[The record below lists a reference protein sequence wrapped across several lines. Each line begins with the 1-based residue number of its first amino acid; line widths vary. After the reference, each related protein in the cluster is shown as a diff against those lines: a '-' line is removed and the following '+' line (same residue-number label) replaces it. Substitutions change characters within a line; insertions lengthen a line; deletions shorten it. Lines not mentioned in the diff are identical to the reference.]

1 MVQVMASGVFDL
13 LHLGHLHYLQEAR
26 KLGDELAVVVATDAT
41 VRKRKHEPVTP
52 QAMRLE
58 MVASLKVVDRAV
70 LGREGDM
77 FAVVEELK
85 PDIIALGYDQELDEA
100 WINAECA
107 KRGLKIKVVR
117 LSKMDS
123 DIDATRKIIYKVIEW
138 YAVQQ
143 FLKQKEG
150 AGEEGGKGEL
160 K

>member
-1 MVQVMASGVFDL
+1 MASGVFDL

-26 KLGDELAVVVATDAT
+26 KLGDELVVVVATDAT

-52 QAMRLE
+52 QEMRKE
-58 MVASLKVVDRAV
+58 MVASLKVVDRSV

-107 KRGLKIKVVR
+107 KRGLNIKVVR
-117 LSKMDS
+117 LPKMDT
-123 DIDATRKIIYKVIEW
+123 DIDATRKMIYKVIEW

-143 FLKQKEG
+143 YLKQKEG
-150 AGEEGGKGEL
+150 AGEKGDL
-160 K
+160 R

>member
-1 MVQVMASGVFDL
+1 MASGVFDL

-26 KLGDELAVVVATDAT
+26 KLGDELVVVVATDAT
-41 VRKRKHEPVTP
+41 VRRRKHEPVTP
-52 QAMRLE
+52 GTMRME
-58 MVASLKVVDRAV
+58 MVSSLKVVDRAV
-70 LGREGDM
+70 LGKEGDM

-107 KRGLKIKVVR
+107 KRGLKIKVMR
-117 LSKMDS
+117 LPKMDT

-143 FLKQKEG
+143 YLKQKEG
-150 AGEEGGKGEL
+150 AGDSDGKGAVR
-160 K
+160 

>member
-1 MVQVMASGVFDL
+1 MVRVMASGVFDI

-26 KLGDELAVVVATDAT
+26 KLGDELVVVVATDAT

-58 MVASLKVVDRAV
+58 MVSSLKVVDSAV

-77 FAVVEELK
+77 FEVVAEIK

-100 WINAECA
+100 WINKECA
-107 KRGLKIKVVR
+107 KRGLNIKVVR
-117 LSKMDS
+117 LPKMDT
-123 DIDATRKIIYKVIEW
+123 DLDATRKIIHKVIEW

-143 FLKQKEG
+143 YLREKEG
-150 AGEEGGKGEL
+150 RK
-160 K
+160 